1 MKRPFQS
8 SMRISGRALGYWGSQ
23 SISSD
28 SSAMFELVKNAK
40 DADASYVEISFENA
54 DKQDGR
60 IIVRDDGHG
69 MTKERIDTVWMVA
82 GTDDRRQNRK
92 SKGGRAVLGEMG
104 IGRFSCERLAE
115 KTTMRSYPLDDAD
128 MVEMVFDWKKY
139 EERGVTMDAVLH
151 NGYVEPKSD
160 PDKQGLELTLEGLK
174 SLWPRD
180 RIEELA
186 KDLGGYILPQG
197 ISEKGD
203 FEIRLT
209 VNGSELVKSGGIPSS
224 YQNAAPLTLRAVY
237 NGDVITVKI
246 VDKMDGTAKTPKTPS
261 IPSIKVGEKK
271 CGPFTLALYFY
282 PRDKGGAT
290 KWQKHYASVLR
301 EMTIGEFLK
310 KYSGVYLYRD
320 GAWVKPYGGKN
331 DWLHLES
338 RRVQRRSKIG
348 LTQVFGTVDISY
360 DKNSDIRP
368 TAHREVLQD
377 NEALDD
383 LVELVT
389 ASVSELEKYRE
400 NIPRENGP
408 GTTTR
413 PDTMATNNLDQ
424 ILETCK
430 GKSEIAASDVTRIA
444 HLAKAAR
451 AHIKDATGAKA
462 NEDEEGRDVRRHELN
477 VLSIGLVASYVAS
490 EIASSLKSTIS
501 VLSDARKMMDSTD
514 FSKPL
519 PKEVVDQGFG
529 WLESLESDSSKIMH
543 FAKYV
548 NEMSSQLAEARQN
561 DRRESQI
568 QIADMWNDVVDGISV
583 SSHLPDL
590 VINRVFDPPD
600 LCVRFS
606 KMDLKSVLSHLL
618 TNAIKSI
625 KNAGDVRQIIQIDA
639 KHNGKN
645 LVIKISDTGEGI
657 TLKDKDH
664 VFHPFVTT
672 GRAKDDVVSGH
683 GLGLSITKKILEQ
696 YEGSDIHPRS
706 PGDLGP
712 GATFTVTIPA
722 RHAKKVV

>member
-1 MKRPFQS
+1 
-8 SMRISGRALGYWGSQ
+8 MRISGRALGYWGSQ

-28 SSAMFELVKNAK
+28 TSAMFELVKNAK
-40 DADASYVEISFENA
+40 DADASYVEISFEDA
-54 DKQDGR
+54 DKQGGR

-69 MTKERIDTVWMVA
+69 MTKERIDAVWMVA

-115 KTTMRSYPLDDAD
+115 KTTMRSYPLDNAD

-139 EERGVTMDAVLH
+139 EEHGVTMDAVLH

-160 PDKQGLELTLEGLK
+160 PDKHGLELALEGLK
-174 SLWPRD
+174 STWSRD
-180 RIEELA
+180 RINKLA

-197 ISEKGD
+197 ISDKGD
-203 FEIRLT
+203 FEIRII
-209 VNGSELVKSGGIPSS
+209 VNGSQLGKGGGIPSS

-237 NGDVITVKI
+237 NGDTITVKI
-246 VDKMDGTAKTPKTPS
+246 IDKMGGSTKTPS
-261 IPSIKVGEKK
+261 IPPINVGEKK

-282 PRDKGGAT
+282 PRDKSGAT
-290 KWQKHYASVLR
+290 KWQKYYASVLHDIS
-301 EMTIGEFLK
+301 IGKFLK
-310 KYSGVYLYRD
+310 EYSGVYLYRD

-338 RRVQRRSKIG
+338 GRVQQRSKIG
-348 LTQVFGTVDISY
+348 LTQVFGTVDISN
-360 DKNSDIRP
+360 DKNSGIRP

-383 LVELVT
+383 LVKLVT
-389 ASVSELEKYRE
+389 ASVSELEKYRK
-400 NIPRENGP
+400 NLPRENGR
-408 GTTTR
+408 GTTER
-413 PDTMATNNLDQ
+413 PGAMATNNLDM

-430 GKSEIAASDVTRIA
+430 GKSEIAASDVTRITR
-444 HLAKAAR
+444 LAKTAR

-462 NEDEEGRDVRRHELN
+462 VEDEEGQDVRRHELN

-548 NEMSSQLAEARQN
+548 NEMSSQLAEARQK
-561 DRRESQI
+561 DRPEPQI
-568 QIADMWNDVVDGISV
+568 RIADMWNDVVDGISV
-583 SSHLPDL
+583 SSELPDL
-590 VINRVFDPPD
+590 VINHVFDPPD

-625 KNAGDVRQIIQIDA
+625 KNSGDVRQMIQIDA
-639 KHNGKN
+639 KHNNKS
-645 LVIKISDTGEGI
+645 LVIKVSDTGEGI
-657 TLKDKDH
+657 TLKDKDD

-696 YEGSDIHPRS
+696 YEGSDIRPDS
-706 PGDLGP
+706 PGDLGR

-722 RHAKKVV
+722 RHAKRVV